1 MLAELFQNH
10 KSIVAPA
17 IEEIIIESGNLVH
30 FYDDETQSFGWA
42 TFVGV
47 YQTLRGESS
56 PYWGE
61 HIAGVHRALVRETII
76 NPDGSIIERPNYILL
91 ENIWHE
97 SEVNAY
103 PFAS

>member
-1 MLAELFQNH
+1 MLAELFQNR
-10 KSIVAPA
+10 KSFVATPA
-17 IEEIIIESGNLVH
+17 EVTIAPDDLVYI
-30 FYDDETQSFGWA
+30 FDDETGQSGWA

-61 HIAGVHRALVRETII
+61 HVAGVHRAFVREIII

-97 SEVNAY
+97 SEVNVY